1 MASPSTVVAPNL
13 PTPGIR
19 NPFDPTKDSTGESAI
34 RQDEVKS
41 YNGDLT
47 SPATSENGLKVNTL
61 AATAATPDTRG
72 PFDPMKYSTKES
84 TSKPKVTKSA
94 QATNN
99 QKLPVEEAE
108 NHVIVAT
115 TKAERNN
122 KKSNLTNQP
131 ATEAAA
137 KLDPASHP
145 DETLRLASLRLVNK
159 IFTTKVAN
167 RYMSFAEID
176 GWTCQVPT
184 RAFREGEIVL
194 YFENDSFLPAT
205 DNRFASLRP
214 LQTFDGKLGYR
225 VKTRRFGTDEL
236 KIITQGYLYP
246 VEKFPEIW
254 DEVSIVRQVVAMG
267 PTSLSERTVNLIILA
282 IYRQT
287 NWAERLGIK
296 KWVATQ
302 PIQPQSEHPRL
313 GNFPK
318 RIFSGTDITR
328 LQDCPNLFW
337 HAKYQNRTYQE
348 SVKMDGASM
357 TVYFVKKN
365 SHYFDELNPLPEKV
379 GPNSVLD
386 NGRFGVCSKNY
397 DLNELKPCNY
407 GYWRTALQYDLPT
420 KLSRI
425 GRNIAIS
432 GELCG
437 DGINGNRE
445 GIASGKKEF
454 FVYWIFDIDRQKHL
468 NPREVVIR
476 AEQLGLKH
484 VPVLGYV
491 KIPEIAEGH
500 RDLQKRADEE
510 LGEGLVFK
518 CLEDGRSFKVLSNTY
533 LEKHDV

>member
-1 MASPSTVVAPNL
+1 MVAHNL
-13 PTPGIR
+13 PIPGIR
-19 NPFDPTKDSTGESAI
+19 NPFDPMKDSTGEAAV
-34 RQDEVKS
+34 QPDEIKS
-41 YNGDLT
+41 YNGEQT
-47 SPATSENGLKVNTL
+47 SHATSENGTNVNKL
-61 AATAATPDTRG
+61 AATAAIPDTRG
-72 PFDPMKYSTKES
+72 PFDPMKYSTKGC
-84 TSKPKVTKSA
+84 TSKSNVMKSA
-94 QATNN
+94 QATND
-99 QKLPVEEAE
+99 QKVSFDETKNP
-108 NHVIVAT
+108 VIVAT
-115 TKAERNN
+115 IKAETKN
-122 KKSNLTNQP
+122 KKSNITNQP
-131 ATEAAA
+131 VTEASV
-137 KLDPASHP
+137 KLDPESHP
-145 DETLRLASLRLVNK
+145 DETLRLVSLRLVKK
-159 IFTTKVAN
+159 ILTIRVAN

-176 GWTCQVPT
+176 GWTCQVPP

-194 YFENDSFLPAT
+194 YFENDSFLPAA

-214 LQTFDGKLGYR
+214 LQTFDGNLGYR
-225 VKTRRFGTDEL
+225 VKTRRFGTDEI
-236 KIITQGYLYP
+236 KIVTQGYLYP

-254 DEVSIVRQVVAMG
+254 DEVSIVRQVVAMV

-287 NWAERLGIK
+287 NWAESLGIK

-302 PIQPQSEHPRL
+302 PIQPQSEHSRL

-357 TVYFVKKN
+357 TVYFVRKN
-365 SHYFDELNPLPEKV
+365 SRYFDELNPLPEKV
-379 GPNSVLD
+379 GPNSVLG
-386 NGRFGVCSKNY
+386 NSRFGVCSKNY
-397 DLNELKPCNY
+397 DLNELKPCNH
-407 GYWRTALQYDLPT
+407 GYWRTALQYDLPS
-420 KLSRI
+420 KLSKL

-445 GIASGKKEF
+445 GIPSGKKEF
-454 FVYWIFDIDRQKHL
+454 FVYWIFDIDRQKRL
-468 NPREVVIR
+468 DPREVIVR

-500 RDLQKRADEE
+500 RDLQKRADEKQ
-510 LGEGLVFK
+510 GEGLVFK
-518 CLEDGRSFKVLSNTY
+518 CLEDGRSFKVLSNIY